1 MATYMA
7 KYPVIAPI
15 TAETE
20 GAAPTYGTGMKI
32 GDLISVQATVNNNE
46 APLYGDDALSEY
58 IAEFRDLDV
67 TLGVT
72 SLPAAAYTAM
82 FGSTVDTAGQ
92 DTVAGTIHSNVD
104 DNAAYLGFGFIKTE
118 MIHNERTYWTVWIS
132 KVKFAA
138 IGEDVETKGENVT
151 WKTPSL
157 TGKGTKGGDGDWRVL
172 TPYTTEAAA
181 IAALKAK
188 AGIV

>member
-7 KYPVIAPI
+7 KNPVIAPI
-15 TAETE
+15 TAETD

-32 GDLISVQATVNNNE
+32 GDLISMQATVNNNE

-67 TLGVT
+67 TLNVT
-72 SLPAAAYTAM
+72 SLPSAAYTTM
-82 FGSTVDTAGQ
+82 FGSTVDTTGQ
-92 DTVAGTIHSNVD
+92 NVVEGTIHSNVN
-104 DNAAYLGFGFIKTE
+104 DNAAYVGVGFVKTE
-118 MIHNERTYWTVWIS
+118 MIHNTKTYWVVWFS

-172 TPYTTEAAA
+172 TPYSTEAAA
-181 IAALKAK
+181 IAALNAK
-188 AGIV
+188 AGIS